1 MGLSQQSCRGTGEF
15 YSLMLSMLTRKAPRH
30 QYKENS
36 NSWKHLDLVPSTITT
51 SVGGPNSQSAQ
62 DLLRPEFEGRPWGQ
76 QKSHTSPE
84 PAVRGEMAHP
94 EAQILSTS
102 SFPLSDASMSHS
114 RTDLTVAIHTGFYEH
129 FHFLF
134 SIHTSQSLRTHRSLG
149 TSASGS
155 SIVAAGC
162 PSSLGACQTICE
174 FHLWW
179 YHFFPIYMIQIFC
192 KIQ

>member
-1 MGLSQQSCRGTGEF
+1 MTWSLRQLLHLLVALIPNLPKTYYVQSLRGGLGGSKNLTPNQNQQSGG
-15 YSLMLSMLTRKAPRH
+15 
-30 QYKENS
+30 
-36 NSWKHLDLVPSTITT
+36 SWPTQKH
-51 SVGGPNSQSAQ
+51 SVA
-62 DLLRPEFEGRPWGQ
+62 
-76 QKSHTSPE
+76 
-84 PAVRGEMAHP
+84 
-94 EAQILSTS
+94 AQILSTS

-114 RTDLTVAIHTGFYEH
+114 STDLTVAIHTGFYEH